1 MFTFN
6 TAKSNYYIE
15 IGKIVINDIIYSS
28 KNIIQT
34 KLNVQMI
41 DKIISNTEGWKTLKQ
56 MLY

>member
-41 DKIISNTEGWKTLKQ
+41 DKIISNTEGWKTLKT

>member
-56 MLY
+56 ML

>member
-1 MFTFN
+1 MFKSN
-6 TAKSNYYIE
+6 TAKSYNHIE
-15 IGKIVINDIIYSS
+15 IGNIVINNKIYSF